1 MFPVT
6 EEISIR
12 LGVPQ
17 SRFAQATRLYC
28 DAFREKLSPFLG
40 PIERAAQF
48 LAMGLN
54 SDRAFVALRDGD
66 VVGIAGFKLSNAGLF
81 EPSVGQFWRE
91 YKFSAPVRMLGL
103 ALLEREEVA
112 DCLLMDGIAV
122 RDDARGK
129 GIGTRLLR
137 AIEGHA
143 RSLGKHSIRLDVI
156 DTNPGAR
163 RLYERFG
170 FRAGETS
177 GVGPYRVLFRFRSA
191 TTMRKLI
198 VS

>member
-1 MFPVT
+1 MT
-6 EEISIR
+6 DRISIR
-12 LGVPQ
+12 LGVPRP
-17 SRFAQATRLYC
+17 RFAEATRLYC
-28 DAFREKLSPFLG
+28 EAFREKLSPFLG

-54 SDRAFVALRDGD
+54 SDRAFVALRNGD
-66 VVGIAGFKLSNAGLF
+66 VVGIAGFKLSKKGLF
-81 EPSVGQFWRE
+81 EPSAGQFWRE

-103 ALLEREEVA
+103 ILLEREEVE

-122 RDDARGK
+122 RDDTRGQ

-137 AIEGHA
+137 AIEEHA
-143 RSLGKHSIRLDVI
+143 RSLGKQSIRLDVI

-170 FRAGETS
+170 FRAGETN
-177 GVGPYRVLFRFRSA
+177 GIGPYRLFFRFRSA
-191 TTMRKLI
+191 TTMRKFI
-198 VS
+198 AP

>member
-1 MFPVT
+1 MSPVT
-6 EEISIR
+6 QEISIR
-12 LGVPQ
+12 LGVP
-17 SRFAQATRLYC
+17 RPRVAQATRLYC
-28 DAFREKLSPFLG
+28 EAFREKLSPFLG
-40 PIERAAQF
+40 PIERAARF
-48 LAMGLN
+48 LAKGLN
-54 SDRAFVALRDGD
+54 PDRAFVALRDGE

-103 ALLEREEVA
+103 ILLEREEVS
-112 DCLLMDGIAV
+112 DCLLMDGIAL
-122 RDDARGK
+122 RDDARGT

-137 AIEGHA
+137 AIEEQA
-143 RSLGKHSIRLDVI
+143 RSLGKQSVRLDVI

-170 FRAGETS
+170 FRAGNTS
-177 GVGPYRVLFRFRSA
+177 DFGPYRVLFPFRSA
-191 TTMRKLI
+191 TTMRKFI